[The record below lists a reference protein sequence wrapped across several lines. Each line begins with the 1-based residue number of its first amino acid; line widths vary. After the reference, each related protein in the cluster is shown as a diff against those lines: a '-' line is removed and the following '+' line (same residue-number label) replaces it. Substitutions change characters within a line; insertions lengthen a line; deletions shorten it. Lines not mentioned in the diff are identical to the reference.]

1 MAADNRKEC
10 MECGVHT
17 FRSICGNCGSE
28 QLRRVATQSVSRR
41 FDRITARRLAG
52 AMGGRGLRSPGAV

>member
-1 MAADNRKEC
+1 MAGENRKEC
-10 MECGVHT
+10 VECGVHT
-17 FRSICGNCGSE
+17 FRSVCGNCGSQ
-28 QLRRVATQSVSRR
+28 QLRMVPVRPASRR